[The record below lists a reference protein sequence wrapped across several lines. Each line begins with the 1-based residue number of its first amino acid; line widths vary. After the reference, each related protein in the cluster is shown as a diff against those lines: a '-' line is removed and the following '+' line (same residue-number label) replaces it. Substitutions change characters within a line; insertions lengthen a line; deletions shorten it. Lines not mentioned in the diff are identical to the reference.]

1 MILMTWKI
9 SWLHLLGKGLTE
21 ERLSSTVHLLMSPA
35 RILHPNTEMLNEREF
50 QKTSPDEEEKA
61 FLGCIFV

>member
-1 MILMTWKI
+1 M
-9 SWLHLLGKGLTE
+9 TE

-50 QKTSPDEEEKA
+50 QKTSPDEEEKV